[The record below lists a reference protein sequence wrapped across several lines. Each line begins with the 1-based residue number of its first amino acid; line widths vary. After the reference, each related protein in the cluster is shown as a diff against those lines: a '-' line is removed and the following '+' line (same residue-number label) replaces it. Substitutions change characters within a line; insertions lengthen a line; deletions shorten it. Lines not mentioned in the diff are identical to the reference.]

1 MVFVPLII
9 GHRGASRDAPE
20 NTLAS
25 FRLAW
30 AQGADGIEADFRLTR
45 DNRIVCIHDPTTGRT
60 AGIDLSVAESDLDE
74 LRRLDV
80 GVWKGERWAG
90 EPIPTLEEVLAQLPP
105 GKRLLIELKS
115 GPEIVPVL
123 RAVLAGSGV
132 EPTSTTLLSFS
143 EEVVAASRRVIPG
156 CKTLWLCDY
165 RRRGVIGG
173 WRPDL
178 GQVLAALERTGAHGL
193 ASRAH
198 PCLDA
203 AFVAAVRD
211 GGRELHVWT
220 VDALRTARR
229 FRDLGVDS
237 IMTNRPG
244 WLREMLTKGQKGE
257 EP

>member
-1 MVFVPLII
+1 MAHVSLII

-45 DNRIVCIHDPTTGRT
+45 DNRIVCIHDATTGRT
-60 AGIDLSVAESDLDE
+60 AGIDLGVEESDLAE

-105 GKRLLIELKS
+105 AKRLLIELKS
-115 GPEIVPVL
+115 GPRIVPVL
-123 RAVLAGSGV
+123 RDVLAGSGFDPAV
-132 EPTSTTLLSFS
+132 TTILAFS
-143 EEVVAASRRVIPG
+143 EEVVVASRLAIPG
-156 CKTLWLCDY
+156 CTTLWLTDY
-165 RRRGVIGG
+165 RRNRLVGG
-173 WRPDL
+173 WRPDP
-178 GQVLAALERTGAHGL
+178 GQVLAVLERTGAHGL

-203 AFVAAVRD
+203 AFVTALRD
-211 GGRELHVWT
+211 RGRELHVWT

-244 WLREMLTKGQKGE
+244 WLRERLEGRA
-257 EP
+257 P

>member
-1 MVFVPLII
+1 MAHVPLII

-30 AQGADGIEADFRLTR
+30 EQGADGIECDFRLTR
-45 DNRIVCIHDPTTGRT
+45 DNRIVCIHDPTTGRA
-60 AGIDLSVAESDLDE
+60 AGIDLGVAESDLDE

-90 EPIPTLEEVLAQLPP
+90 EPIPTLEEVLAQLPRA
-105 GKRLLIELKS
+105 KRLLIELKS

-123 RAVLAGSGV
+123 REVLAGSGV
-132 EPTSTTLLSFS
+132 DPAATTLLAFS
-143 EEVVAASRRVIPG
+143 EEVVAASRRAMPG

-165 RRRGVIGG
+165 RRRGVLGG
-173 WRPDL
+173 WHPDL
-178 GQVLAALERTGAHGL
+178 GEVLAALGRTGAHGL

-203 AFVAAVRD
+203 LFAAALRER
-211 GGRELHVWT
+211 GRELHVWT
-220 VDALRTARR
+220 VDSVPEARR

-237 IMTNRPG
+237 IMTNRPA
-244 WLREMLTKGQKGE
+244 WLREMLTKGQGGE